1 MADKKRQRSVRRN
14 HHRRRRR
21 RHDGRRNG
29 RTERQEGARNRKDGE
44 GGPQDPHHGQGAL
57 QPDQRPPAGG
67 VRRAGAHQRR
77 FLRDGIRRIQQPRDH
92 PLLRTAG
99 PETRLRTRRPR
110 ISPQRQGVGR
120 GQHAGRV
127 VPRQRRGILVPHARD
142 RADDAR
148 RQDLRRT
155 LHEPPR
161 LRTQGRGRTGDRRHG
176 RRLLPRHRLDG
187 RRLHVRQRG
196 GARHRTAASV
206 AHAAR
211 LAAPAVERV
220 AQVAAAQHPRDALHR
235 RRSRTRGVRRDRI
248 LGTRHR
254 RRCG

>member
-161 LRTQGRGRTGDRRHG
+161 LRTQGRGRTGDRR
-176 RRLLPRHRLDG
+176 
-187 RRLHVRQRG
+187 
-196 GARHRTAASV
+196 AASPTPPP
-206 AHAAR
+206 AR
-211 LAAPAVERV
+211 RATATRSPARRGTTSNRCV
-220 AQVAAAQHPRDALHR
+220 
-235 RRSRTRGVRRDRI
+235 RRSRRSSRRTRS
-248 LGTRHR
+248 
-254 RRCG
+254 